1 MPGGL
6 LDRVG
11 TLVRANLN
19 DLIDRAEDPE
29 KMIKQ
34 ALIDMH
40 NNLIQV
46 KTQVA
51 VSIADQQKLHQHYLE
66 NQAQADQWQK
76 KAELAVSKDQDDL
89 AREALTRKNSYQRTA
104 DGFKE
109 QYDEQSKQVEE
120 LRHALDQ
127 LTAKIEEAERKKD
140 LLIARSRSAHA
151 QQQIHDTL
159 AGIGKSR
166 AFDSL
171 DRMEEKV
178 RDQEARAKAAAELDH
193 DSIDDRFAALEASS
207 TADDALAA
215 LKAKMGKLPPAS
227 TPPALSEGG
236 DDLAALKEKMG
247 KSDSATTPPAKPA
260 SE

>member
-1 MPGGL
+1 MPGL

-34 ALIDMH
+34 AIIDMN

-51 VSIADQQKLHQHYLE
+51 AAIADEQKLYNHYLE
-66 NQAQADQWQK
+66 NQEQATQWQK
-76 KAELAVSKDQDDL
+76 KAELAIAKDADDL
-89 AREALTRKNSYQRTA
+89 AREALTRRNSYQSVA
-104 DGFKE
+104 DGFKV
-109 QYDEQSKQVEE
+109 QYDEQHKQVQ
-120 LRHALDQ
+120 LLKDALTQ

-140 LLIARSRSAHA
+140 LLIARSRSAKA
-151 QQQIHDTL
+151 QQQIHDTM

-166 AFDSL
+166 AFEGF

-178 RDQEARAKAAAELDH
+178 ADQEARARAAAELDR
-193 DSIDDRFAALEASS
+193 DTLEDKFAALEAG
-207 TADDALAA
+207 AA
-215 LKAKMGKLPPAS
+215 VD
-227 TPPALSEGG
+227 
-236 DDLAALKEKMG
+236 DDLAALKQKMG
-247 KSDSATTPPAKPA
+247 KIPAPQTPPALDEGP
-260 SE
+260 EQPQR